1 MYRSILVP
9 LDGTWYGEHALP
21 AACGIARRLGAT
33 LHLVHVHTEPA
44 VPAAVEALPYL
55 GSRFPDSTE
64 QERSY
69 LEAIAGEL
77 SDVDVQVTTELVSGP
92 LTESLERYAVERGAD
107 LVVACTHC
115 HGGVSRFWHRGVGEQ
130 MLRDISVPI
139 LLIRSDNTEP
149 KLAEEQ
155 SFRHLLI
162 PLGGSPYS
170 EEILDRAIPLG
181 RVLGARFTLLR
192 VVRPMMVVGYT
203 LLGQDAHVNHFLLEE
218 QQRDAQA
225 YLDRIAERLRA
236 GGLEVFTRVVAADD
250 PAQAIVD
257 ATRPDPDSDAP
268 LIDLIAMTTHSRGP
282 LSRVMM
288 SSVTDGVLHHS
299 PVPVLLHHPLS
310 AMEGEELTV
319 GGIAERQV

>member
-21 AACGIARRLGAT
+21 AARGIGRRLGAT

-55 GSRFPDSTE
+55 GGQFPDSSE

-69 LEAIAGEL
+69 LEAIAEQVR
-77 SDVDVQVTTELVSGP
+77 DEEVQVTTELVSGP
-92 LTESLERYAVERGAD
+92 LTESLERYAVERDAD

-139 LLIRSDNTEP
+139 LLIRSDDTEP
-149 KLAEEQ
+149 KLTEEQ
-155 SFRHLLI
+155 AFRHFLI
-162 PLGGSPYS
+162 PLNGSPYS

-181 RVLGARFTLLR
+181 RALGARFTLLR

-203 LLGQDAHVNHFLLEE
+203 LLAQDAHVNHFLLEE

-225 YLDRIAERLRA
+225 HLDRIAERLRA
-236 GGLEVFTRVVAADD
+236 AGLEVFTRVTAADD
-250 PAQAIVD
+250 SAQAIVE
-257 ATRPDPDSDAP
+257 ATRPDPESDAP
-268 LIDLIAMTTHSRGP
+268 LVDLIAMTTHSRGP

-288 SSVTDGVLHHS
+288 SSVTGSVLHNS

-310 AMEGEELTV
+310 AMEGEELPAA
-319 GGIAERQV
+319 GLAGRQS